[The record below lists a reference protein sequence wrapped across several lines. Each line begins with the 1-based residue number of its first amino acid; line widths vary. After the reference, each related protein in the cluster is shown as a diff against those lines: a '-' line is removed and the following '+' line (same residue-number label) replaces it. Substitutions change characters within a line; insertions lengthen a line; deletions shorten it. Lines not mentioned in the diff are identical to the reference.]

1 MKKSSFPFPGEAI
14 VLAELPAGL
23 WERLLAV
30 VGTECGA
37 GDWHKYSKNA
47 PWTWRAKRGER
58 VIVYLTPGSDGVKAS
73 FALGGRAL
81 ELVREA
87 GLGRLLDGAKK
98 YAEGTAVRIQ
108 VTGDS
113 DFESL
118 LVLIRAKIAG

>member
-1 MKKSSFPFPGEAI
+1 MKVPPLSFPDEQA
-14 VLAELPAGL
+14 VLAGLPAGL
-23 WERLLAV
+23 WERLLTV

-58 VIVYLTPGSDGVKAS
+58 VIVYLTPEKDGVKAS

-108 VTGDS
+108 VTGDK